1 MSTPFA
7 TDTTITIATNVTTLP
22 AESTSNIKWALGQF
36 HDKRLAYEVARNYY
50 DGKQRL
56 AFASEKLNSAF
67 GRLFKAFSDNLMPTV
82 VETVKDRL
90 KLDGFTVAGK
100 EEGQADAAI
109 QPTLDE
115 LWRRNRLLVR
125 ANQVH
130 LDSLIEGDSYVIIWP
145 NRYENDFPTFYP
157 NCASAIV
164 IDYDDEQPGYITRAA
179 KAYEARD
186 KHWRLTLYFRDR
198 IEKYVTQNT
207 SEGLPDRPSA
217 FVRLIDADPWPIPN
231 PYDKVPVF
239 HFANRASIGQPGCS
253 ELREAMPLQDALN
266 KSIADM
272 LVASEFYGVPQRWVT
287 GLEDENV
294 IKQAQERFKL
304 MSGGLWGVS
313 EKDAKFGEFSAADI
327 SKFITVSETFR
338 KEIARVSRTPLHYF
352 ALEGEFPSGE
362 SLRVS
367 EGPLIRKVKDRQET
381 WGAVWGDAFRF
392 ALQVNGNGDFEPQPK
407 WLNPETRDDD
417 GEVNRAALKVSQLQI
432 PYEQVWREMGYTEK
446 QIGAFSVER
455 AKRQKEQMEMM
466 RLKSG
471 GVSAPVSSKAN
482 GDSEV
487 VQ

>member
-1 MSTPFA
+1 MSTPYI
-7 TDTTITIATNVTTLP
+7 TDTASESTVNINWALDQFHAKLP
-22 AESTSNIKWALGQF
+22 AYKI
-36 HDKRLAYEVARNYY
+36 ARNYY
-50 DGKQRL
+50 DGDQRL

-100 EEGQADAAI
+100 EEGQTDEAI

-130 LDSLIEGDSYVIIWP
+130 LDSLIEGDSYVIVWP
-145 NRYENDFPTFYP
+145 NRFDNEFPTFYP

-179 KAYEARD
+179 KAYEAKD
-186 KHWRLTLYFRDR
+186 KHWRLTLYFRNR
-198 IEKYVTQNT
+198 IEKYVTQNAV
-207 SEGLPDRPSA
+207 EGLPDRPNA
-217 FVRLIDADPWPIPN
+217 FIRLIDSDPWPIPN

-253 ELREAMPLQDALN
+253 ELRESMPLQDALN

-272 LVASEFYGVPQRWVT
+272 LVASEFYGVPQRWLT
-287 GLEDENV
+287 GLEDESV

-304 MSGGLWGVS
+304 MSGGLWATS
-313 EKDAKFGEFSAADI
+313 DKDAKFGEFSAADI

-392 ALQVNGNGDFEPQPK
+392 ALQIGNHGDHEPQPK

-417 GEVNRAALKVSQLQI
+417 GEVTRAATKVTQLQI
-432 PYEQVWREMGYTEK
+432 PYEQVWREMGYTET
-446 QIGAFSVER
+446 QIATFAVER
-455 AKRQKEQMEMM
+455 TKRQAEQME
-466 RLKSG
+466 LTQAKG
-471 GVSAPVSSKAN
+471 GLIPPGKKAN